1 MSKIVNALIG
11 HALGDA
17 MGTPMEFFN
26 RKYLQENRVKEMLGN
41 IGQHKEPVG
50 SWSDDTS
57 MELATIDS
65 IINKKT
71 IDYDDI
77 MNNFLLWIEQGKYT
91 PTNHAFGVGRTCLM
105 SIYNYKKGKPSL
117 ECGSNDIK
125 HMSNGSLMRILPV
138 ALYSYSK
145 KLSIEDIEILTNN
158 ISSLTHRQEA
168 VRFAC
173 FIYVMYIIDLLN
185 GHNKEEAYINMKNRN
200 YNYSDTTINL
210 YNRLLKEDIRKLNI
224 NDINSSGYIVDTLEA
239 SFWCLLTNSSYED
252 TIVEAINLG
261 QDTDTIA
268 CISGA
273 MAGIIYGYDNIPNR
287 WLEKLQQKDYLLNL
301 FIKFEKVI
309 ENIEY

>member
-1 MSKIVNALIG
+1 
-11 HALGDA
+11 
-17 MGTPMEFFN
+17 
-26 RKYLQENRVKEMLGN
+26 ML
-41 IGQHKEPVG
+41 
-50 SWSDDTS
+50 S
-57 MELATIDS
+57 
-65 IINKKT
+65 
-71 IDYDDI
+71 
-77 MNNFLLWIEQGKYT
+77 FLLQ
-91 PTNHAFGVGRTCLM
+91 F
-105 SIYNYKKGKPSL
+105 SI
-117 ECGSNDIK
+117 
-125 HMSNGSLMRILPV
+125 

-158 ISSLTHRQEA
+158 ISSLTHMQEA